1 MTAGAPGREH
11 AAATGSRQARDDPP
25 PRDDPRPHVVIVGGG
40 FAGLAAARRLR
51 RAPVRV
57 TLIDRRN
64 FHLFQPLLYQVATGG
79 LSPANIASP
88 LRRVVGRQRNC
99 RVVLGEVVDIDA
111 GSRTVRLEDGEMGY
125 DTLILATGATH
136 NYFGHPEWERHAPGL
151 KTVEDATGIRSRVL
165 LAYETAERMAFEAA
179 GRGPVEAAGRRPVG
193 APDSVASGGDDDAL
207 REWLTFVVVGAGPTG
222 VEMAGTFAE
231 MSRFTLRRE
240 FRAIDPAEAR
250 ILLIEGGDRVL
261 PAFHPDLSARAQ
273 RALSDLGVTV
283 RTGALVTAIDEGG
296 VVVSAD
302 GAETRIPA
310 RTVVWAA
317 GVEASP
323 LGGALARAG
332 ATLDRA
338 GRVKVEPDL
347 TVPGLPEVF
356 VLGDLA
362 LARDEDGES
371 LPGIAPVA
379 LQQGA
384 YAAKV
389 IAARAR
395 GTAPPRPFSYWD
407 RGIMATIGRSRAVAD
422 SFGVRFWGLPA
433 WLAWLFVHLFFLIE
447 FENRVLV
454 LLQWAWNYATF
465 GRSARLIT
473 AEAARESD
481 DGAAAAREGDDGAAA
496 DPGAGSP

>member
-1 MTAGAPGREH
+1 MTAGAPD
-11 AAATGSRQARDDPP
+11 A
-25 PRDDPRPHVVIVGGG
+25 RPHVVIVGGG
-40 FAGLAAARRLR
+40 FAGLAAARKLR

-99 RVVLGEVVDIDA
+99 RVVLGEVVDIDVE
-111 GSRTVRLEDGEMGY
+111 GRTVRLEEGEVGY

-165 LAYETAERMAFEAA
+165 HAYETAERLAFEAA
-179 GRGPVEAAGRRPVG
+179 GHGRRAMSADDAPEATGQVTSPG
-193 APDSVASGGDDDAL
+193 AGDAL

-250 ILLIEGGDRVL
+250 ILLIEGGERVL
-261 PAFHPDLSARAQ
+261 PTFHPDLSKRAD
-273 RALSDLGVTV
+273 RALAELGVTV
-283 RTGALVTAIDEGG
+283 RTGAFVTGIDGDG
-296 VVVSAD
+296 VRVSTD
-302 GAETRIPA
+302 GEEERIPA

-323 LGGALARAG
+323 LGGALARAA

-338 GRVKVEPDL
+338 GRVEVEPDL
-347 TVPGLPEVF
+347 TVPGRPEVF

-362 LARDEDGES
+362 LAKDEAGDP

-384 YAAKV
+384 YAARV

-395 GTAPPRPFSYWD
+395 GKAPPGPFSYWD

-422 SFGVRFWGLPA
+422 SFGVRFWGFPA

-473 AEAARESD
+473 A
-481 DGAAAAREGDDGAAA
+481 AAAPEGDDGAAGRIGGAAGVTDPRAPA
-496 DPGAGSP
+496 DGRVADAGADSP